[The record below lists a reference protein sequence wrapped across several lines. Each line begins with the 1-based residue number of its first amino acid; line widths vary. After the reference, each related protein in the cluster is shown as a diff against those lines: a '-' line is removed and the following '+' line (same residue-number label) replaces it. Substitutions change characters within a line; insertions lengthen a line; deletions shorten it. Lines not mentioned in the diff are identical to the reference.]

1 MRHNRK
7 IGVVIPALN
16 EEHAIG
22 KVIADIPKWVDQ
34 IVVVDNGSRD
44 RTADVARAHGATAI
58 KETERGYGAACQT
71 GLAAISDAEIIVFL
85 DGDYSDYPD
94 EMAAIT
100 DPILAGDCDFVI
112 GSRRGAGVRQGAL
125 TPQQRF
131 GNWLA
136 CRLMRLIW
144 RTDYT
149 DLGPFRAIDA
159 TALRRLGMRDRN
171 YGWTIEMQIKAAL
184 ADLRIREVEVGYRP
198 RIGLSK
204 VSGTVRGSIG
214 AGTKILGTI
223 ARFAF
228 TPPPSAPDVSRPIR

>member
-1 MRHNRK
+1 MRLNRN

-16 EEHAIG
+16 EERAIG
-22 KVIADIPKWVDQ
+22 KVIADIPAWVDR

-44 RTADVARAHGATAI
+44 RTAEVARAHGATAI
-58 KETERGYGAACQT
+58 NEKERGYGAACQT
-71 GLAAISDAEIIVFL
+71 GLAALSDADVIVFL

-94 EMAAIT
+94 EMAAIV
-100 DPILAGDCDFVI
+100 DPILAGECDFVV

-159 TALRRLGMRDRN
+159 GALRRLGMQDRN

-184 ADLRIREVEVGYRP
+184 AGLKIREVEVGYRP

-204 VSGTVRGSIG
+204 VSGTVKGSIG
-214 AGTKILGTI
+214 AGVKILGTI

-228 TPPPSAPDVSRPIR
+228 APRPTQQA

>member
-1 MRHNRK
+1 MRLNRR

-16 EEHAIG
+16 EEQAIG
-22 KVIADIPKWVDQ
+22 KVIADIPEWVDR

-44 RTADVARAHGATAI
+44 RTAQVAREAGAVAVG
-58 KETERGYGAACQT
+58 EMERGYGAACLT
-71 GLAAISDAEIIVFL
+71 GLAELGDMDVIVFL
-85 DGDYSDYPD
+85 DGDYSDYPE
-94 EMAAIT
+94 EMAMIV

-112 GSRRGAGVRQGAL
+112 GSRRGARVDRGAL

-144 RTDYT
+144 STDYT

-159 TALRRLGMRDRN
+159 AALRRLGMQDRN

-184 ADLRIREVEVGYRP
+184 AGLRTREVEVGYRP

-204 VSGTVRGSIG
+204 VSGTVRGTVG
-214 AGTKILGTI
+214 AGVKILGTI
-223 ARFAF
+223 ARFALF
-228 TPPPSAPDVSRPIR
+228 AQRPQRA